1 MTESINEPI
10 AEAPGL
16 ELLADGLRILDTI
29 SALPPRQA
37 ATHPSLWPLLGVPA
51 IDRGALVIFPLAVA
65 TISATDR
72 SALERLREVCAALQ
86 RDCIHVHGGDFI
98 HGESTLDPE
107 EDPYGRRLA
116 EVGALTTT
124 PRGVVVWRVRDR
136 GAALVLVVDEARGQA
151 TLAFHLVPKDWIWN
165 GPSEPATKREA
176 SRRRTAV
183 KEQSAVDVV
192 WSWPAADLAQV
203 P

>member
-1 MTESINEPI
+1 MTEPI

-16 ELLADGLRILDTI
+16 ELLADGPRILDTI
-29 SALPPRQA
+29 AGLSPRQA
-37 ATHPSLWPLLGVPA
+37 ATHPSFWPLLGVPA

-86 RDCIHVHGGDFI
+86 QECIHFYGGDHF
-98 HGESTLDPE
+98 HGETTLDPE

-116 EVGALTTT
+116 EVGAHDTT

-136 GAALVLVVDEARGQA
+136 GAALVLVVDEPRGQA

-165 GPSEPATKREA
+165 GPSTPATKREA
-176 SRRRTAV
+176 SRRRSAV
-183 KEQSAVDVV
+183 KEQAAVDVV
-192 WSWPAADLAQV
+192 WSWPAPDLAQA